1 MACIKYEIQA
11 KYVKINSV
19 YHGFEHTLG
28 DSGGQRSLAGY
39 SPMGSQRVRY
49 NLATEHAVKL
59 SGESRVGS
67 QGLKNGLREQ
77 RKETGLNPVVRG

>member
-49 NLATEHAVKL
+49 NLATDQQQIHLDSLV
-59 SGESRVGS
+59 
-67 QGLKNGLREQ
+67 
-77 RKETGLNPVVRG
+77 